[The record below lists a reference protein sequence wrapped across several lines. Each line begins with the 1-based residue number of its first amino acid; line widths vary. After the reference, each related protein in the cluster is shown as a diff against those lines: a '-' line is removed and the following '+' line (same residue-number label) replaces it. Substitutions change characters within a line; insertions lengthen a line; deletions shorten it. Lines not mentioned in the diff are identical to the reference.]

1 MEIQTF
7 IFFDLKTTGLIQEK
21 LMPRITEI
29 ALIAVGRESICNSNK
44 ASLPRVLQKLI
55 LPINPQKIIPP
66 NVEYIT
72 KLFNDDMLLLRP
84 FECEVYELIM
94 CFLQRLTPPI
104 CFAAHNGKSFYYP
117 IFFQELERTNKVLD
131 DKILCID
138 TWNMFKDL
146 FEKKDSEPKM
156 IQNLLN
162 DEYNNSLSMLDMDIR
177 IIGQEATATS
187 TSLMTSAHDGYI
199 KTISNKKYDI
209 NEVYN
214 GNIDIESSKNFR
226 QKDNEKTPENQI
238 IRQHEIAVKR
248 PFKNYYPRKRLDF
261 GCEERPV
268 NLQLNTIYKCMFGSN
283 IPQEHSAEAGC
294 LAMIRCVTNIVDFFL
309 EWSDNHAIPFASCK
323 GI

>member
-1 MEIQTF
+1 
-7 IFFDLKTTGLIQEK
+7 
-21 LMPRITEI
+21 
-29 ALIAVGRESICNSNK
+29 
-44 ASLPRVLQKLI
+44 
-55 LPINPQKIIPP
+55 
-66 NVEYIT
+66 
-72 KLFNDDMLLLRP
+72 
-84 FECEVYELIM
+84 
-94 CFLQRLTPPI
+94 
-104 CFAAHNGKSFYYP
+104 
-117 IFFQELERTNKVLD
+117 
-131 DKILCID
+131 
-138 TWNMFKDL
+138 MFKDL

-309 EWSDNHAIPFASCK
+309 EWSDNHAIPFASRL
-323 GI
+323 